1 MVRAYRARRI
11 CGCVLRRVFRACLSS
26 YRHCQAS
33 MGSPGAV
40 QLERVGHAQGRCSI
54 IASFK
59 RSEYA
64 ADFVML
70 ANRVLADRPL
80 ERAVFEAYHVDD
92 LEWQVAA
99 PRVNRE
105 IHPPRPL
112 DRGRFFHAVYRVE
125 MLLGKAIVDT
135 RPYSLFP
142 PNGYFSGFIIPP
154 NSLPASRVRTR

>member
-1 MVRAYRARRI
+1 
-11 CGCVLRRVFRACLSS
+11 
-26 YRHCQAS
+26 
-33 MGSPGAV
+33 MGSASAV